1 MESHLPYLCMRGA
14 VRALCIA
21 SVLAVMISPPIHTEE
36 YIMEEDLIERLSP
49 AERQDYNSLQYL
61 MNRYQIRQY
70 LMLPTPAVRDEWIE
84 RFWIEMDPTPT
95 TDVNERRQEHERR
108 VLAARTLF
116 PKQDDPGWDGRGE
129 IWIRFGPPDH
139 REKTFGYI
147 DFWNERMPG
156 EVWYYYA
163 YGMLVSFEDTRLS
176 GEYYYMLEPFAVSAR
191 QQLQL
196 VENRMRGADG
206 SASPKSPFILP
217 QHLDPHQDSN
227 IGHANPYSID
237 KYVAGYDVA
246 MHHLQTLS
254 VDVGDEH
261 HRSEKAANRLHRY
274 LEEKPFVHT
283 VELGGYHMQ
292 VYCDVAAFRGGPG
305 TLRTEVSFE
314 IPASEILSTIN
325 EHELGADVE
334 LRVLVRDRGSKK
346 VAFGID
352 RIRSTTPPDAQNDI
366 PLYVPGQVI
375 LTLSPGYYRL
385 GLEAIDINTGRCGAY
400 RMNVNL
406 QGLDGRLALSDIQ
419 FASGIR
425 LTEENIKFVKGNVQ
439 VVPHP
444 LHTYRIK
451 EPLFFYF
458 EIYGLDTDDN
468 DLAFYAIE
476 YTIVPLTKQRWGFVL
491 RDVQTVLMSRF
502 ETTGFGPTQVQ
513 HVEIATDE
521 LWEGSYRLEVKVTDR
536 RTMHV
541 AETRGNFHI
550 TE

>member
-1 MESHLPYLCMRGA
+1 MHRA
-14 VRALCIA
+14 VRALYVA
-21 SVLAVMISPPIHTEE
+21 SVLAVMISPPIHAEE
-36 YIMEEDLIERLSP
+36 YIMEEDLVERLSP
-49 AERQDYNSLQYL
+49 AERRDYNSLQYL
-61 MNRYQIRQY
+61 MNRYQVRQY
-70 LMLPTPAVRDEWIE
+70 LMLSTHEARGEWIE

-95 TDVNERRQEHERR
+95 TDVNERRLEHERR
-108 VLAARTLF
+108 VLEARTLF
-116 PKQDDPGWDGRGE
+116 PKEGDPGWDGRGE

-139 REKTFGYI
+139 REKTFGHI

-163 YGMLVSFEDTRLS
+163 YGMLVSFEDIRLS
-176 GEYYYMLEPFAVSAR
+176 GEYYYTLEPFAVSAR

-196 VENRMRGADG
+196 VENRMRGAS
-206 SASPKSPFILP
+206 SAPQLPFILP
-217 QHLDPHQDSN
+217 QHLDPNQDSN
-227 IGHANPYSID
+227 IGYANPYAID

-246 MHHLQTLS
+246 MHHMQTLS
-254 VDVGDEH
+254 TDVGDEH
-261 HRSEKAANRLHRY
+261 YRSEKAANRLYRY

-283 VELGGYHMQ
+283 VELGGYHMP

-305 TLRTEVSFE
+305 RLRTEVSFE
-314 IPASEILSTIN
+314 IPASEILNTIN
-325 EHELGADVE
+325 ERIEADVE
-334 LRVLVRDRGSKK
+334 LRVLVRDRRSKK

-352 RIRSTTPPDAQNDI
+352 RIRSTTPAGSESGI

-375 LTLSPGYYRL
+375 LTLCPGHYRL

-400 RMNVNL
+400 RMNINL
-406 QGLDGRLALSDIQ
+406 RNLDGGLALSDIQ

-425 LTEENIKFVKGNVQ
+425 LTEDNIKFVKGNVQ

-444 LHTYRIK
+444 LHTYPVR

-458 EIYGLDTDDN
+458 EIYGLDTDEN
-468 DLAFYAIE
+468 DLAFYTIE

-491 RDVQTVLMSRF
+491 RDVSTVLMSRF
-502 ETTGFGPTQVQ
+502 ETTGLGSTQVQ

-521 LWEGSYRLEVKVTDR
+521 LWEGPHRLEVKVTDR
-536 RTMHV
+536 RTMSV

>member
-1 MESHLPYLCMRGA
+1 MESNLPYLFMRGA
-14 VRALCIA
+14 VRAWCIA
-21 SVLAVMISPPIHTEE
+21 SVFAAMISRPIHPEE

-61 MNRYQIRQY
+61 MNRYQVRQY
-70 LMLPTPAVRDEWIE
+70 LMLPTREARDEWIE

-95 TDVNERRQEHERR
+95 TDVNERRLEHERR
-108 VLAARTLF
+108 VLTARTLF
-116 PKQDDPGWDGRGE
+116 PKQGDPGWDGRGE

-139 REKTFGYI
+139 REKTFGHI

-163 YGMLVSFEDTRLS
+163 YGMLVSFEDIRLS
-176 GEYYYMLEPFAVSAR
+176 GEYYYTLETFAVSAR

-196 VENRMRGADG
+196 HENRMRGAGG
-206 SASPKSPFILP
+206 STPKLPFILP
-217 QHLDPHQDSN
+217 QYIDPNQDSN
-227 IGHANPYSID
+227 IGYANPYVID
-237 KYVAGYDVA
+237 KFVAGYDVA
-246 MHHLQTLS
+246 MNHLQTLS
-254 VDVGDEH
+254 IDVGDEH
-261 HRSEKAANRLHRY
+261 RKSEKAANRLYRY
-274 LEEKPFVHT
+274 LQEKPFVHT
-283 VELGGYHMQ
+283 AELGGYHMP

-305 TLRTEVSFE
+305 KLRTEVSFE
-314 IPASEILSTIN
+314 IPASEILNTVN
-325 EHELGADVE
+325 KRELGADVE
-334 LRVLVRDRGSKK
+334 LRVLVRDCGSNK

-352 RIRSTTPPDAQNDI
+352 RIRSTTPLHTQNGI
-366 PLYVPGQVI
+366 PLYMPGQVI
-375 LTLSPGYYRL
+375 LTLEPGYYRL

-400 RMNVNL
+400 RMNINL
-406 QGLDGRLALSDIQ
+406 QGLDGCLALSNIQ

-425 LTEENIKFVKGNVQ
+425 WTEENIKFVKGNVQ

-458 EIYGLDTDDN
+458 EIYGLDTDEN
-468 DLAFYAIE
+468 DFAFYSIE

-491 RDVQTVLMSRF
+491 RDVATVLMSRF
-502 ETTGFGPTQVQ
+502 ETTGLGPTQVQ

-521 LWEGSYRLEVKVTDR
+521 LWEGPHRLEVKVTDR
-536 RTMHV
+536 RTMRV
-541 AETRGNFHI
+541 AETRGNFYI